1 MRNGQLLKVRAEIF
15 FFKYCVLI
23 IKLLIRVECWC
34 LVAVV

>member
-1 MRNGQLLKVRAEIF
+1 MRNGQLLKEQRF